1 MNKTIIEELNGLIPK
16 GVTLYESAVIAKNR
30 ETLKE
35 DILKRTKRQISIV
48 MSNYQQ
54 ALEEFLLSDAV
65 STDIYQEIVS
75 KSDELLSEMTN
86 YIDEDTGNIKQLFEA
101 LGLNSNYGSIISSV
115 TDGSILQAITEIM
128 PKYQAIL
135 DDCFE
140 NGWRDFIGTESNY
153 EENMATLDDE
163 LSNLTIPSSTYI
175 EFY

>member
-1 MNKTIIEELNGLIPK
+1 MNNTIIEELNGLIPR

-54 ALEEFLLSDAV
+54 TLEEFLLSDAV
-65 STDIYQEIVS
+65 STNIYQEIVS
-75 KSDELLSEMTN
+75 KSDELLSETAN
-86 YIDEDTGNIKQLFEA
+86 YIDKDTGNIKQLFED
-101 LGLNSNYGSIISSV
+101 LRLNSNHGSIISSV
-115 TDGSILQAITEIM
+115 TDEFILQAITEIM
-128 PKYQAIL
+128 PEYQAIL

-140 NGWRDFIGTESNY
+140 IDWRDFIGTKSNY
-153 EENMATLDDE
+153 EESMATLDDE
-163 LSNLTIPSSTYI
+163 LSNLKIPSSTYI